1 MPKAQRWS
9 GAVLAV
15 VVAFCPLLAGAA
27 EVALLKSSDQ
37 AGWKPAIDALKRVT
51 SAHTVTEFDLK
62 GDRAEGERVL
72 ASLVGKAT
80 MIVAMGPLAA
90 QLAREK
96 TPDLPL
102 VFCMVQDPVKAGLT
116 GIPNVA
122 GVAFN
127 IPVKNQLAAFRMV
140 NPRAARIGVVY
151 SAENVGRLVQEAQK
165 AAPVVRLV
173 LVERSV
179 ASDKDVPQAL
189 RALLKGDDEV
199 QALWIP
205 PDPVLLGDEAR
216 RYILAESLKAGKAVY
231 TFSAQLV
238 AEGALVSDGPDYAS
252 IGEQAGDLVNRL
264 TGPEKGA
271 KIEMLIPKAELV
283 INEKIAQRLK
293 IEIPDDARRLASKV
307 F

>member
-1 MPKAQRWS
+1 MPMGPRWS
-9 GAVLAV
+9 GAVLAL
-15 VVAFCPLLAGAA
+15 VVAAWPLLAGAA

-37 AGWKPAIDALKRVT
+37 AGWKPAIDALRRAT
-51 SAHTVTEFDLK
+51 SAHTLTELDLK
-62 GDRAEGERVL
+62 GDRAEGERVI
-72 ASLVGKAT
+72 ASLAGKAAL
-80 MIVAMGPLAA
+80 IVAMGPLAA

-96 TPDLPL
+96 APDLPL
-102 VFCMVQDPVKAGLT
+102 VFCMVPDPAKSGLL
-116 GIPNVA
+116 GLPNVA
-122 GVAFN
+122 GVAFS

-151 SAENVGRLVQEAQK
+151 NAENVGRLVQEAQK
-165 AAPVVRLV
+165 AASVVRLI
-173 LVERSV
+173 LVERPV

-189 RALLKGDDEV
+189 RSLLKGDDEV

-205 PDPVLLGDEAR
+205 PDPILIGEDAR
-216 RYILAESLKAGKAVY
+216 RFILAESLKAGKPVY

-238 AEGALVSDGPDYAS
+238 SEGALVSDGPDYAS

-283 INEKIAQRLK
+283 INEKMAQRLK
-293 IEIPDDARRLASKV
+293 IEIPEDARRLASKV
-307 F
+307 Y

>member
-9 GAVLAV
+9 SAVLAV
-15 VVAFCPLLAGAA
+15 VVACCPLLAGAA

-37 AGWKPAIDALKRVT
+37 AGWKPTIDALRRAT
-51 SAHTVTEFDLK
+51 SAHTVSEFDLK
-62 GDRAEGERVL
+62 GDRTEGERVL
-72 ASLVGKAT
+72 AALVGKAAL
-80 MIVAMGPLAA
+80 IVAMGPLAA

-96 TPDLPL
+96 APDLPL

-116 GIPNVA
+116 GLPNVA

-151 SAENVGRLVQEAQK
+151 NVENVGRLVQEAQK
-165 AAPVVRLV
+165 AAAVVRLV
-173 LVERSV
+173 LMERPV
-179 ASDKDVPQAL
+179 TSDKDVPQAL
-189 RALLKGDDEV
+189 RSLLKGDDGV
-199 QALWIP
+199 DALWIP
-205 PDPVLLGDEAR
+205 PDPVLLGDDAR
-216 RYILAESLKAGKAVY
+216 RFILSESLKAGKAVY
-231 TFSAQLV
+231 SFSAQFV
-238 AEGALVSDGPDYAS
+238 AEGALVSDGPDYVS
-252 IGEQAGDLVNRL
+252 IGDQVGDLVNRL

-283 INEKIAQRLK
+283 INEKMAQRLK
-293 IEIPDDARRLASKV
+293 IEIPDDARRMASKV